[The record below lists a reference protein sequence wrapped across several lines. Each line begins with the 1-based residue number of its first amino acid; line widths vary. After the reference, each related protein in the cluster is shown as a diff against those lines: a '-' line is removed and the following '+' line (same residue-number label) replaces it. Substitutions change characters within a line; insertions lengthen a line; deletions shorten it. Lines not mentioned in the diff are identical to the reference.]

1 MGNTLIELEYLSTDA
16 LRKGII
22 DTIINESP
30 LLARMPFQT
39 ISGNAYKYNLETA
52 LAGASW
58 YSVGDT
64 WVPSEPTWGQRTAE
78 LTILGG
84 DADVDQFIQKT
95 RTDQNIEGAVIEMK
109 AKAIANE
116 FEKQAILGATT
127 TAAQDNS
134 MKGLLRLLAE
144 CESDSTVDLDAPNNA
159 QVMVANAASGA
170 LTLDLLDELIDKI
183 KPGKPDILLMSR
195 RMRRKLNA
203 LARATGTTLR
213 VQQDAWGKFISIY
226 DEIPVLINDHIPN
239 NIQDG
244 TTSVLT
250 IASYDPTTTR
260 ASGYDNSI
268 IFALKFGED
277 GVCGLQNGG
286 LETEYLGTLES
297 KNAKRTRIKWY
308 CGMACYSTLKIA
320 GMINVLDTAL

>member
-1 MGNTLIELEYLSTDA
+1 MGNTLIELEYLSTDT
-16 LRKGII
+16 LKKGII
-22 DTIINESP
+22 DTIVNESP

-39 ISGNAYKYNLETA
+39 ITGNAHKYILETA

-64 WVPSEPTWGQRTAE
+64 WTPSQPAWAQRTVE

-84 DADVDQFIQKT
+84 DADVDKFIQQT
-95 RTDQNIEGAVIEMK
+95 RKDQNVEGAVIEMK

-127 TAAQDNS
+127 AQAQDNS
-134 MKGLLRLLAE
+134 MKGLMRLLAE
-144 CESDSTVDLDAPNNA
+144 CESASTTDLDAPNND
-159 QVMVANAASGA
+159 QVMVAHASSGA

-195 RMRRKLNA
+195 RLRRKLNA
-203 LARATGTTLR
+203 LARASGTTLR
-213 VQQDAWGKFISIY
+213 VEQDKWGKFISIY

-239 NIQDG
+239 NIQDA

-250 IASYDPTTTR
+250 IANYDQTTTR
-260 ASGYDNSI
+260 ASGYDNSM

-286 LETEYLGTLES
+286 IETEYLGTLEN
-297 KNAKRTRIKWY
+297 KDAKRTRIKWY